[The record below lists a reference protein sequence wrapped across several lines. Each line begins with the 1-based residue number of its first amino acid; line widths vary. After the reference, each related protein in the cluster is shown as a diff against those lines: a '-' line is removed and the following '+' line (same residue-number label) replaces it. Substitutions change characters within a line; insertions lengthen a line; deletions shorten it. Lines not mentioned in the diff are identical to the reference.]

1 MAWIS
6 VHESVNGTKL
16 RELHKKLCCSKF
28 EALGILN
35 FLWFWGLSNAD
46 KDGLILHVDRED
58 VERYFYGEGAGCKL
72 SSKAI
77 VDALLETGWL
87 EQVPDGVYIHDW
99 DTWQEQ
105 WYKAMERRESD
116 AKRKRDSRKKIAPHP
131 QKAIADIP
139 EENPQD
145 SPADV
150 PKGKAE
156 KEETAVTAPEE
167 PKYTPAFSQ
176 FWEAYPRKIG
186 KGEAYKKYVTRRKD
200 GFSDEELL
208 IAAKNYAIQ
217 VRKQK
222 TDKQYIK
229 HPKTF
234 LSDTTPFV
242 DYIPKKAETPT
253 YDETPIGGNP
263 FKNWEDGN

>member
-16 RELHKKLCCSKF
+16 RELYKKLGCSKF

-35 FLWFWGLSNAD
+35 FLWFFGLSNAD
-46 KDGLILHVDRED
+46 KEGLILHVDRED
-58 VERYFYGEGAGCKL
+58 VERYLYGEGAGCKL
-72 SSKAI
+72 STEKI
-77 VDALLETGWL
+77 LDALLETGWL
-87 EQVPDGVYIHDW
+87 EQVPDGIYIHDW

-105 WYKAMERRESD
+105 WYKAMERREND
-116 AKRKRDSRKKIAPHP
+116 AKRKRDSRKKSTPTPHTES
-131 QKAIADIP
+131 KDIP
-139 EENPQD
+139 TENPQERPAD
-145 SPADV
+145 SPND
-150 PKGKAE
+150 KE
-156 KEETAVTAPEE
+156 KSEGNASAPEE

-176 FWEAYPRKIG
+176 FWDAYPRKIG
-186 KGEAYKKYVTRRKD
+186 KGEAYKKYTARRKD

-242 DYIPKKAETPT
+242 DYIPKKPETPK
-253 YDETPIGGNP
+253 YDETPVGENP